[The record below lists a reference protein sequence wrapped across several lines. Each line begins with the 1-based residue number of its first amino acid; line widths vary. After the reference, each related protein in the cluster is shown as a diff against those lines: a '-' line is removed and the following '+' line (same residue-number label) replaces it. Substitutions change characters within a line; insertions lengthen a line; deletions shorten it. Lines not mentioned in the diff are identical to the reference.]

1 MLQELKPQSK
11 VFQLRPEYP
20 TVLQLNEAFISLG
33 VKNCTK
39 IAKESGHGVTIHGLR
54 AIDIQN
60 CWLQLKE
67 FVDSRVTVTVNIDL
81 GYWQVKFLQQKHTD
95 LFTSEEKNE
104 CEAKFPSFTLPR
116 HQSQSMTVTVALTGK
131 VRSTRTTSDK
141 IKRFCSG
148 IIVKS
153 STLHCKTKYI
163 KLWKKRWENIKSEK
177 SQIGILVDF
186 REMQSESDQVVVDV
200 TVVSNES
207 IQVNKAHND
216 IILNENGSR
225 ERLCKHDV
233 NLSTAQFE
241 VLHHNLSIFQER
253 IEKVHSVIV
262 ELEVKSN
269 QKLTLLTLPGND
281 AALVSAEIMLI
292 GLISSLTPQQQ
303 PILKELVCK
312 DDITIL
318 LFLTAKSIYFS
329 RLKQIADQHSV
340 EVLPIKDKKVLK
352 LRGIETKIK
361 IVEDKLNTL
370 MTEVRSAVEC
380 TQLAVSEHH
389 YPILSSDAFKK
400 ALSEIQQERHILCS
414 HHSSRRVLR
423 QALLKSQLDH
433 KVLLQIVVGSLAGE
447 AADAIVVPAGTQDPK
462 MINLEMAE
470 SFSKHVCHE
479 GKSLN
484 VGDVISLPSGSYP
497 SKLALHVVLPKDKD
511 RKNFIL
517 GCWSC
522 IQIAKSKGLKS
533 LSFPML
539 GVDDQHHVSVDS
551 CINDLLFCIDHLMSK
566 PQASLDK
573 VCIVITDDVVAQVL
587 DYFDKR
593 HFKSQSAVANV
604 HVQPSPSWCW
614 NNDKGQYS
622 DYPEDISDKL
632 NQAKNANPIGICY
645 FEINSRSYVVDFSKM
660 IQRNIETCH
669 TRKVLCKMS
678 SLKPLPDAK
687 SISGLTL
694 HRETCAIK
702 LALVGSAQWYYKDDD
717 FIFVAFSFQDSAEI
731 ESMFQKR
738 IPDKS
743 ITIDSRTYNFDF
755 ERMKQINVDSGYER
769 DLNREEMAQSNG
781 AILPE
786 LSELFP
792 EVEYYVNIQ
801 GLKIHLR
808 GAKQRIIK
816 QLNKLCLS
824 KSVQLPVS
832 STSDFIQKLTSI
844 ARRHQVISLCDDR
857 QAASCQSSSVN
868 QRYINIKG
876 AEQLVHRAVT
886 EIQDKIIKF
895 QSTLTA
901 SAVEYPSE
909 WEPCLSTTV
918 MAHLI
923 ELTQHSTEWKHI
935 VDKFK
940 ETMPN
945 SEIISIKRIQN
956 KWLWEKYAQ
965 TKKRMYQ
972 KNSGEINEKEL
983 WHGSRRN
990 AESIY
995 DSEEGFDMRF
1005 SSDGMWG
1012 RANYF
1017 ATDARYSVK
1026 YAFQRDDGTKELLL
1040 ARVLTGDSYDSLP
1053 NKKLTMPPEKP
1064 TLSGSKIKLKQVRY
1078 DSVTGI
1084 TNNCRVYM
1092 TYSNERAYPAY
1103 LVQFSVSP
1111 ILPPTTA
1118 SQSTTKS
1125 VMALTRLK
1133 LAGYMYI

>member
-1 MLQELKPQSK
+1 M
-11 VFQLRPEYP
+11 FQLYPEYP
-20 TVLQLNEAFISLG
+20 TVLELNEAFTSLG
-33 VKNCTK
+33 KKNYTK
-39 IAKESGHGVTIHGLR
+39 IAKESGHGITIHGLR
-54 AIDIQN
+54 AVDIQN
-60 CWLQLKE
+60 SWLQLKE
-67 FVDSRVTVTVNIDL
+67 FMDSKITVTVNIDL
-81 GYWQVKFLQQKHTD
+81 GYWQVKFLQHKYSD

-116 HQSQSMTVTVALTGK
+116 HQSQSMTATVALTGK
-131 VRSTRTTSDK
+131 VRSTKTTSDK

-148 IIVKS
+148 VIVKS
-153 STLHCKTKYI
+153 TTLHCKTKYI
-163 KLWKKRWENIKSEK
+163 KLWRKRWETIKSEQN
-177 SQIGILVDF
+177 QIGILLDF
-186 REMQSESDQVVVDV
+186 CEMQSESDQVVVNV

-225 ERLCKHDV
+225 ERLSKHDV
-233 NLSTAQFE
+233 NLSTAQFA
-241 VLHHNLSIFQER
+241 VLHDNLSIFQER
-253 IEKVHSVIV
+253 IEKVHSIIV
-262 ELEVKSN
+262 ELEKESN
-269 QKLTLLTLPGND
+269 QKLTLLTFLGND
-281 AALVSAEIMLI
+281 AALVSAKIMLI
-292 GLISSLTPQQQ
+292 GLISSLTPHQQ

-318 LFLTAKSIYFS
+318 LFLTAKSIYFT
-329 RLKQIADQHSV
+329 RLKKFADQHSV
-340 EVLPIKDKKVLK
+340 EVLPIKDEKVLK
-352 LRGIETKIK
+352 LRGTETKIK
-361 IVEDKLNTL
+361 IVEDELNTL

-433 KVLLQIVVGSLAGE
+433 KVVLQIVVGSLAGE
-447 AADAIVVPAGTQDPK
+447 AADAIVVPVGTQDPN
-462 MINLEMAE
+462 MINSEMAE
-470 SFSKHVCHE
+470 SFSKHIHHE
-479 GKSLN
+479 GKALN
-484 VGDVISLPSGSYP
+484 VRDVISLPSGSCP
-497 SKLALHVVLPKDKD
+497 SKLAFHVVLPKNKD
-511 RKNFIL
+511 RTDFIL

-522 IQIAKSKGLKS
+522 IRIAKSKVLKS
-533 LSFPML
+533 LSFPVL
-539 GVDDQHHVSVDS
+539 GVDDQHHFSVDS

-566 PQASLDK
+566 TQASLDK
-573 VCIVITDDVVAQVL
+573 ICIVSTDEFAAQVL
-587 DYFDKR
+587 DCFDKY

-604 HVQPSPSWCW
+604 QPSPSWCW
-614 NNDKGQYS
+614 NDDKGQYS
-622 DYPEDISDKL
+622 DYPQDISDKL
-632 NQAKNANPIGICY
+632 SQAKNANSTGICY

-669 TRKVLCKMS
+669 TRKVLCKTP

-694 HRETCAIK
+694 HREACAIK
-702 LALVGSAQWYYKDDD
+702 MALVGSAQWYYRDDS

-781 AILPE
+781 SI
-786 LSELFP
+786 LSESELLP
-792 EVEYYVNIQ
+792 KVEYYVNIR

-808 GAKQRIIK
+808 SAKQRIIK
-816 QLNKLCLS
+816 QLNKLSAS

-844 ARRHQVISLCDDR
+844 ARRHQVISLCDDK

-868 QRYINIKG
+868 QMYINIKG

-886 EIQDKIIKF
+886 EIQDEIIKF
-895 QSTLTA
+895 QSTQTA
-901 SAVEYPSE
+901 ASTVEYPTE
-909 WEPCLSTTV
+909 WEPCLSTAV

-923 ELTQHSTEWKHI
+923 ELTQHSTERKHV

-1026 YAFQRDDGTKELLL
+1026 YAYQRDDGTKELLL

-1053 NKKLTMPPEKP
+1053 NRKLTMPPEKP
-1064 TLSGSKIKLKQVRY
+1064 TPPNSKIKLKQVRY
-1078 DSVTGI
+1078 DSVTGT
-1084 TNNCRVYM
+1084 TNNCRIYM

-1118 SQSTTKS
+1118 SQLNTKS
-1125 VMALTRLK
+1125 AMALK
-1133 LAGYMYI
+1133 LAGFI

>member
-1 MLQELKPQSK
+1 M
-11 VFQLRPEYP
+11 
-20 TVLQLNEAFISLG
+20 
-33 VKNCTK
+33 
-39 IAKESGHGVTIHGLR
+39 
-54 AIDIQN
+54 
-60 CWLQLKE
+60 
-67 FVDSRVTVTVNIDL
+67 
-81 GYWQVKFLQQKHTD
+81 
-95 LFTSEEKNE
+95 
-104 CEAKFPSFTLPR
+104 
-116 HQSQSMTVTVALTGK
+116 
-131 VRSTRTTSDK
+131 
-141 IKRFCSG
+141 
-148 IIVKS
+148 
-153 STLHCKTKYI
+153 HCKTNYE

-186 REMQSESDQVVVDV
+186 REMQSESDQIVVGL

-207 IQVNKAHND
+207 IQVNKVYND
-216 IILNENGSR
+216 ITLNENGSR
-225 ERLCKHDV
+225 ERLSKHDI

-253 IEKVHSVIV
+253 IEKVYSVIV
-262 ELEVKSN
+262 ELEVRSHMI

-281 AALVSAEIMLI
+281 PALVSAEIMLI
-292 GLISSLTPQQQ
+292 GLISRLTPQQQ
-303 PILKELVCK
+303 PILKELVRK

-318 LFLTAKSIYFS
+318 LFLTAKSTYFS
-329 RLKQIADQHSV
+329 RLKESYDQYSV
-340 EVLPIKDKKVLK
+340 EVLPIKDEKVLK
-352 LRGIETKIK
+352 LRGTETKIK

-400 ALSEIQQERHILCS
+400 ALSEIQEERHILCS
-414 HHSSRRVLR
+414 HHGSRRVLR

-433 KVLLQIVVGSLAGE
+433 KVMLQIVVGSLAGE
-447 AADAIVVPAGTQDPK
+447 TSDVIVVPSGTQDPK
-462 MINLEMAE
+462 MINSEMAE
-470 SFSKHVCHE
+470 RFSKHVYHE
-479 GKSLN
+479 GKVLN
-484 VGDVISLPSGSYP
+484 VGDVTSLPNDSYP
-497 SKLALHVVLPKDKD
+497 SKWALHVVLPKDGD
-511 RKNFIL
+511 RKGFIL

-522 IQIAKSKGLKS
+522 IQITESKGLKS

-539 GVDDQHHVSVDS
+539 GIDDQHHFSVDS
-551 CINDLLFCIDHLMSK
+551 CIDNLLLCIDHRISEA
-566 PQASLDK
+566 QVISLDK
-573 VCIVITDDVVAQVL
+573 VCIVIADDVAAQVL
-587 DYFDKR
+587 ECFDKYR
-593 HFKSQSAVANV
+593 FKSQSAVANV
-604 HVQPSPSWCW
+604 QQSLLWYW
-614 NNDKGQYS
+614 NDDNGQYS
-622 DYPEDISDKL
+622 EYPEDISDKL
-632 NQAKNANPIGICY
+632 SQAKNANQLGMCY
-645 FEINSRSYVVDFSKM
+645 FQISGRSYVVDFSRM
-660 IQRNIETCH
+660 IQININTGQNS
-669 TRKVLCKMS
+669 KVLCKKS
-678 SLKPLPDAK
+678 SLKTLRPISDVK
-687 SISGLTL
+687 GISGLTL
-694 HRETCAIK
+694 HREACTIK
-702 LALVGSAQWYYKDDD
+702 PVLVGSAQWYYKDDSS
-717 FIFVAFSFQDSAEI
+717 IFVEFSTQDSAEI
-731 ESMFQKR
+731 ESMFKKH
-738 IPDKS
+738 IPNKS
-743 ITIDSRTYNFDF
+743 ITIDSRTYSFDF

-769 DLNREEMAQSNG
+769 DLNREEMAQYNR
-781 AILPE
+781 ALLPE
-786 LSELFP
+786 SKLLP
-792 EVEYYVNIQ
+792 EAIYYVNIR

-808 GAKQRIIK
+808 SAKQRIIK
-816 QLNKLCLS
+816 QLNKLCVS
-824 KSVQLPVS
+824 KSVQLPIS

-844 ARRHQVISLCDDR
+844 ARRHQVFSLCDDK
-857 QAASCQSSSVN
+857 QAACCQPTSVS

-886 EIQDKIIKF
+886 EIQDEIIKF
-895 QSTLTA
+895 QSTQTTA

-909 WEPCLSTTV
+909 WEPCLSTAV

-923 ELTQHSTEWKHI
+923 ELTRHSTEWKHV

-972 KNSGEINEKEL
+972 KNSGEVNEKEL

-1026 YAFQRDDGTKELLL
+1026 YAYQRDDGTKELLL
-1040 ARVLTGDSYDSLP
+1040 ARVLTGDSYDSLS

-1064 TLSGSKIKLKQVRY
+1064 IPPNSKIKLKQVRY

-1084 TNNCRVYM
+1084 TNNCRIYM

-1103 LVQFSVSP
+1103 LVQFSVFQ

-1118 SQSTTKS
+1118 SQLNTK
-1125 VMALTRLK
+1125 VLK
-1133 LAGYMYI
+1133 LAGFI